1 MSGRKAQSEDKMI
14 KRLTTVP
21 WARSPRPFVK
31 WAGGKRQSLQ
41 QLEQYSPRNFSTYY
55 EPFLGG
61 GAVFFHLVKRR
72 PRFNAILSDINSE
85 LINAYD
91 VVKNSVK
98 GLIKELR
105 LHEARYKLAPKKYYY
120 QVRAEEPFDDVRKA
134 ARLIF
139 LNRTCYNGLYRV
151 NRMGKF
157 NVPFGRYENPTI
169 CDKENLLTVSQV
181 LRWSNAKLL
190 AADYREATKDAGKGD
205 FVYFDPPYQPA
216 SATANFTSYTD
227 SGFSFDD
234 QMRLGDWFRELDKR
248 GCRVTLS
255 NSSKEE
261 MRRIYRGYSVMEVE
275 VLRAISCKADG
286 RKGHTEL
293 IVSNYDGGPGAI

>member
-1 MSGRKAQSEDKMI
+1 MSGKVQSEDRIM
-14 KRLTTVP
+14 KRLPSFP

-31 WAGGKRQSLQ
+31 WAGGKGQLLQ
-41 QLEQYSPRNFSTYY
+41 QLEQCIPERFSTYY

-61 GAVFFHLVKRR
+61 GAVFFYLVERR
-72 PRFNAILSDINSE
+72 ACFNAILSDINTE

-91 VVKNSVK
+91 VVKNGVEA
-98 GLIKELR
+98 LIGELGR
-105 LHEARYKLAPKKYYY
+105 HEAKYKLAPKDYYY
-120 QVRAEEPFDDVRKA
+120 QVRAEEPSDDVGNA

-151 NRMGKF
+151 NRMGRF

-169 CDKENLLTVSQV
+169 CDEENLLTINQV
-181 LRWSNAKLL
+181 LHWSSAKLL
-190 AADYREATKDAGKGD
+190 AVDYREATKDAGKGD
-205 FVYFDPPYQPA
+205 FVYLDPPYQPV

-234 QMRLGDWFRELDKR
+234 QIRLGDWFRELDRR
-248 GCRVTLS
+248 GCRVLLS
-255 NSSKEE
+255 NSSNGKV
-261 MRRIYRGYSVMEVE
+261 RRIYRGYSVQEVE
-275 VLRAISCKADG
+275 VLRAISCKADR

-293 IVSNYDGGPGAI
+293 IVSNHDGGPGAI

>member
-1 MSGRKAQSEDKMI
+1 MSGQKVQSEDKMM
-14 KRLTTVP
+14 KRLPTVP
-21 WARSPRPFVK
+21 WARSPRPLVK
-31 WAGGKRQSLQ
+31 WAGGKGQLLR
-41 QLEQYSPRNFSTYY
+41 QLEQYFPRSFSTYY

-61 GAVFFHLVKRR
+61 GAVFFHLVERR
-72 PRFNAILSDINSE
+72 PRFNAILSDINTE

-91 VVKNSVK
+91 VVKNSVE
-98 GLIKELR
+98 GLIKELG
-105 LHEARYKLAPKKYYY
+105 LHEARYKLAPKEYYY
-120 QVRAEEPFDDVRKA
+120 HVRAEEPFDDVGKA

-190 AADYREATKDAGKGD
+190 AADYREATKGAEKGD
-205 FVYFDPPYQPA
+205 FIYFDPPYQPV

-234 QMRLGDWFRELDKR
+234 QMQLGDWFRELDKR
-248 GCRVTLS
+248 GCRVFLS

-261 MRRIYRGYSVMEVE
+261 VRRIYRGYSVQEVK
-275 VLRAISCKADG
+275 VLRAISCKADR
-286 RKGHTEL
+286 RKGHTEF
-293 IVSNYDGGPGAI
+293 IVGNYDGGPGAI